1 MTIVV
6 NEDRT
11 IRKLY
16 SGKEGSQNE
25 DNVTTLSFIIPE
37 RYSNFVKK
45 LVFISKENNF
55 TKTLDNNNYTID
67 TDVSQYKRIECYLM
81 MTDDNTKE
89 EFRTEVF
96 ELKFYESEESEEEY
110 EYNS

>member
-1 MTIVV
+1 MTIEV
-6 NEDRT
+6 NEDRS

-16 SGKEGSQNE
+16 SGKEGTQNE
-25 DNVTTLSFIIPE
+25 ENVTTLNFIIPE
-37 RYSNFVKK
+37 KYLNFEKK
-45 LVFISKENNF
+45 LVFISKDDNF
-55 TKTLDNNNYTID
+55 TKDLINNNYTID

-89 EFRTEVF
+89 EFRSKVF